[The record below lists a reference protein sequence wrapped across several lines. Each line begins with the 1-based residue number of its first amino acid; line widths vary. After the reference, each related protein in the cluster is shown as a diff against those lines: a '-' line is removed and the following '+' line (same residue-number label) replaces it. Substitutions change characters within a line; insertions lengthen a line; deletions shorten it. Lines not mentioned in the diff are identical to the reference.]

1 MGNPGDEA
9 VEQRSDPQTR
19 GTYCRYARTP
29 ARSPAEAEDP
39 EPDDGSSFWEVR
51 GETDRMH
58 MRAKSFTNRKDADA
72 HLQQLCAAGEIEI
85 EGAGCGEW

>member
-1 MGNPGDEA
+1 MIPKREA
-9 VEQRSDPQTR
+9 PIADTPERQHGRPLKPKTFRFD
-19 GTYCRYARTP
+19 YAYL
-29 ARSPAEAEDP
+29 AEVD